1 MKHNLILGIQSQRS
15 IRLVIVKHVTI
26 RINCGT
32 ELMWNGYR
40 DKKWDKI
47 SNRTDIGIKC
57 VILMSFPPHFCV
69 SVVFI

>member
-15 IRLVIVKHVTI
+15 IRLVVVKHVTI

-40 DKKWDKI
+40 DK
-47 SNRTDIGIKC
+47 NGIKQATEQ
-57 VILMSFPPHFCV
+57 ILG
-69 SVVFI
+69 